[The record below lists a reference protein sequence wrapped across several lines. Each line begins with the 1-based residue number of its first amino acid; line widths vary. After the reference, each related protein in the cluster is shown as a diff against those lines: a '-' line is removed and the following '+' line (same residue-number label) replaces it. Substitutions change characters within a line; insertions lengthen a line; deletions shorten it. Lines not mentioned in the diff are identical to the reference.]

1 MQFALNIKNVYLFG
15 ILIRSQTI
23 LNIPLGYA
31 LHRFT
36 YLITPQVLWF
46 FSKPLVSFRKCTCSA
61 VEFYYVPFFMVMLMN
76 LHIENIK
83 LILSLILSLI
93 CRSLSICH
101 ISWDCNRDLPAYP
114 ISDILLQII

>member
-36 YLITPQVLWF
+36 YLITPQVYMVF
-46 FSKPLVSFRKCTCSA
+46 FQTFG
-61 VEFYYVPFFMVMLMN
+61 FFQEVHL
-76 LHIENIK
+76 
-83 LILSLILSLI
+83 LSG
-93 CRSLSICH
+93 
-101 ISWDCNRDLPAYP
+101 
-114 ISDILLQII
+114 